1 MIKLKK
7 VLFTLLLCLGIQMTG
22 IALYDSIL
30 EDDTFTYIGAIGGF
44 ILLTS
49 LLIIKALEVEDES

>member
-7 VLFTLLLCLGIQMTG
+7 VLFTLLLCLGIQITG
-22 IALYDSIL
+22 ILLYDSVL
-30 EDDTFTYIGAIGGF
+30 KDNAFTYISAIGSF

-49 LLIIKALEVEDES
+49 LLIIKALEVEEE